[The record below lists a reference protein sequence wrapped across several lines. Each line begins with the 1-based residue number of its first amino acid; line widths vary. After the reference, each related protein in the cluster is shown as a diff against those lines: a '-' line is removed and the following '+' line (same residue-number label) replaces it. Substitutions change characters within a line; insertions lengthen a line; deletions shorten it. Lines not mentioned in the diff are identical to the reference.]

1 MLPFT
6 TQLERFLRPI
16 NLRTRNAVKRCVV
29 HRVDDERKVQ
39 QVQISLLKGE
49 LFDKKERFQHYGFT
63 SNPPLGME
71 GIAVQVMGDPGN
83 TVVIADGDRKYRIKP
98 MESGE
103 VAIYTDEGDSIILK
117 RNNKI
122 EIKTSELTI
131 DAATVK
137 IKSGNVEIGDGATQ
151 PAIMSEAL
159 LNWLKTHTHGGGT
172 VEGSTIKPNETAL
185 LEATPPVSK
194 TVKISG

>member
-1 MLPFT
+1 
-6 TQLERFLRPI
+6 
-16 NLRTRNAVKRCVV
+16 
-29 HRVDDERKVQ
+29 
-39 QVQISLLKGE
+39 
-49 LFDKKERFQHYGFT
+49 
-63 SNPPLGME
+63 ME

-98 MESGE
+98 MGSGE

-137 IKSGNVEIGDGATQ
+137 IKSKNVEIGDGATQ
-151 PAIMSEAL
+151 PAIMSEEL
-159 LNWLKTHTHGGGT
+159 LNWLKTHTHPVTTSGGN
-172 VEGSTIKPNETAL
+172 GSASAPTEATL
-185 LEATPPVSK
+185 LATTPPVSK